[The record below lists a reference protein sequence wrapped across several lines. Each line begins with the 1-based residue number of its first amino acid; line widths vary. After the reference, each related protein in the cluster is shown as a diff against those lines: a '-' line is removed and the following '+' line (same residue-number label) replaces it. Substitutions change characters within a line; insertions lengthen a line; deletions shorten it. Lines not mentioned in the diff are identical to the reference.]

1 MAIKLAD
8 TARPNN
14 YVDAE
19 HQGTFPVAYAED
31 VWFADG
37 TRLSEKTF
45 DGQSIQKEEL
55 PVASAEELGNI
66 YQYVGETGTYTK
78 GYFYECVSDG
88 KPSPTYSW
96 KAVIS
101 AGDSIQKESLPVASE
116 EEVGNIYQYI
126 GETTASFT
134 NGYFY
139 ECIENNGSYSWVEK
153 PVTKEEVVEGYYR
166 IRTDAFYEESNYR
179 TLISPKEK
187 VLYIDLNSNQVFRYN
202 GTAYEIVSKCIQT
215 ISEPSLLKRNNDVIY
230 RLQNVTEKTT
240 VLHSGSSYADN
251 AQALI
256 DDLGFILDTSTQTE
270 TYYHFVVPS
279 NLIASMESTDEK
291 NTVFKSATLKA
302 VYDSAQLIL
311 YPTEKDTGSS
321 GWLVRIGINVNHNI
335 KVYFIV
341 NDYYVGDFIYGGA
354 EKLAKD
360 SDVVKVFTG
369 TQAEWDALTT
379 EEKLTYEQVNITD
392 DDAGENFDYYS
403 TTETKTNKVWIDG
416 KPIYRKVLVVNQ
428 TISSDTTIPS
438 TIPND
443 ASDYWINYGESHF
456 VASNSSSILPLSFC
470 HPSGL
475 PYQIAAWLSDK
486 DTITLRLGSS
496 QSISK
501 MVAVVEYTKEG

>member
-37 TRLSEKTF
+37 TRLSDKTF

-55 PVASAEELGNI
+55 PLASADELGNI

-166 IRTDAFYEESNYR
+166 ISTGAFYEESNYR

-187 VLYIDLNSNQVFRYN
+187 VLYVDLNSNQVFRYN

-215 ISEPSLLKRNNDVIY
+215 ISESSSLKINNDVIY
-230 RLQNVTEKTT
+230 RLQNVVEKTT
-240 VLHSGSSYADN
+240 VLHNGSSYADN

-279 NLIASMESTDEK
+279 NLIASTESTSEK
-291 NTVFKSATLKA
+291 NIVFKSATLKA
-302 VYDSAQLIL
+302 VYGSPQLLL
-311 YPTEKDTGSS
+311 YPTEKDTGDS
-321 GWLVRIGINVNHNI
+321 GWLIRIGISINQNI

-369 TQAEWDALTT
+369 TQAEWNALSTAV
-379 EEKLTYEQVNITD
+379 KKTYGQVNITD
-392 DDAGENFDYYS
+392 DESGTPEYYS
-403 TTETKTNKVWIDG
+403 TEEVKTNKVWIDG
-416 KPIYRKVLVVNQ
+416 KDIYRKVFKTSTPQQITSGGSTTLNFANVLDLNIESMTYTQ
-428 TISSDTTIPS
+428 LSNSTGDIQFGSAAYIDINTISGSVTALPRYGLNYNVDT
-438 TIPND
+438 
-443 ASDYWINYGESHF
+443 F
-456 VASNSSSILPLSFC
+456 
-470 HPSGL
+470 
-475 PYQIAAWLSDK
+475 
-486 DTITLRLGSS
+486 
-496 QSISK
+496 
-501 MVAVVEYTKEG
+501 VVEYTQEG

>member
-19 HQGTFPVAYAED
+19 HPGTFPVAYADD
-31 VWFADG
+31 VWFEDG

-55 PVASAEELGNI
+55 PLASADELGNI
-66 YQYVGETGTYTK
+66 YQYIGETGTYTK

-101 AGDSIQKESLPVASE
+101 TGDSIQKESLPIASE

-202 GTAYEIVSKCIQT
+202 GTGYEIVSKCIQT
-215 ISEPSLLKRNNDVIY
+215 ISESSSLKINNDVIY
-230 RLQNVTEKTT
+230 RLQNVVEKTT
-240 VLHSGSSYADN
+240 VLHSGSSYANN

-279 NLIASMESTDEK
+279 NLIASMESTNEK
-291 NTVFKSATLKA
+291 NIVFKSVTLKA

-321 GWLVRIGINVNHNI
+321 GWLVRIGISINQNI
-335 KVYFIV
+335 KVYYIV
-341 NDYYVGDFIYGGA
+341 NDYYVGDFIYGSA

-369 TQAEWDALTT
+369 TQAEWDALPTA
-379 EEKLTYEQVNITD
+379 EKKTYGQANITD
-392 DDAGENFDYYS
+392 DDSASEYIKDITNLLVQEEGYVSGNVYVKKIGHVVQLDFHSLMVSDYNLPIMS
-403 TTETKTNKVWIDG
+403 GFPKPIDRTNTFVLQGDGNPQTIGLAQMIPSGILISGTETAGLVPSEVWDGTVIYLTND
-416 KPIYRKVLVVNQ
+416 
-428 TISSDTTIPS
+428 
-438 TIPND
+438 
-443 ASDYWINYGESHF
+443 
-456 VASNSSSILPLSFC
+456 
-470 HPSGL
+470 
-475 PYQIAAWLSDK
+475 
-486 DTITLRLGSS
+486 
-496 QSISK
+496 
-501 MVAVVEYTKEG
+501 

>member
-1 MAIKLAD
+1 MAIRLAD

-14 YVDAE
+14 YVDSE
-19 HQGTFPVAYAED
+19 HLGTYPVAYAED

-55 PVASAEELGNI
+55 PLASADELGNI

-101 AGDSIQKESLPVASE
+101 AGDSIQKEELPVASE
-116 EEVGNIYQYI
+116 EELGNIYQYI

-166 IRTDAFYEESNYR
+166 IITGTFYEESNYR

-187 VLYIDLNSNQVFRYN
+187 VLYVDLNSNQVFRYN
-202 GTAYEIVSKCIQT
+202 GTAYEIVSKCIQS
-215 ISEPSLLKRNNDVIY
+215 ISDPSLLKINNDVIY
-230 RLQNVTEKTT
+230 RLQNVVEKTT

-251 AQALI
+251 VQALI

-279 NLIASMESTDEK
+279 NLIASMEGTFEK
-291 NTVFKSATLKA
+291 NIVFKSATLKA
-302 VYDSAQLIL
+302 VYDSTQLIL
-311 YPTEKDTGSS
+311 YPTEKDTGDS
-321 GWLVRIGINVNHNI
+321 GWLIKIGISINQNI
-335 KVYFIV
+335 KVYYIV

-379 EEKLTYEQVNITD
+379 DKKKTYNIVNITD
-392 DDAGENFDYYS
+392 DDSGANLDYYS

-416 KPIYRKVLVVNQ
+416 KPIYRKVYNGSYSQGIIFATNVSDLVSASGW
-428 TISSDTTIPS
+428 IGSTTGKTAFPFGSPS
-438 TIPND
+438 AYVSLNVDSTHNIVP
-443 ASDYWINYGESHF
+443 Y
-456 VASNSSSILPLSFC
+456 SNATYPDSCIVL
-470 HPSGL
+470 
-475 PYQIAAWLSDK
+475 
-486 DTITLRLGSS
+486 
-496 QSISK
+496 
-501 MVAVVEYTKEG
+501 EYTKTTD

>member
-55 PVASAEELGNI
+55 PLASADELGNI

-116 EEVGNIYQYI
+116 EELGNIYQYI

-139 ECIENNGSYSWVEK
+139 KCIENNGSYSWVEK
-153 PVTKEEVVEGYYR
+153 SVTKEEVVEGYYR
-166 IRTDAFYEESNYR
+166 IKTGTFYEESNYR

-187 VLYIDLNSNQVFRYN
+187 VLYVDLNSNQVFRYN
-202 GTAYEIVSKCIQT
+202 GTAYEIVSKCIQS
-215 ISEPSLLKRNNDVIY
+215 ISDPSLLKRNNDVIY
-230 RLQNVTEKTT
+230 RLQNVVEKTT

-291 NTVFKSATLKA
+291 YTVFKSATLKA

-321 GWLVRIGINVNHNI
+321 GWLVRIGISINQNI

-379 EEKLTYEQVNITD
+379 DKKLTYKQVNITD
-392 DDAGENFDYYS
+392 DESGSGFSLLGEKYISADVTVSETSWASKTFTFNNIPKGKYLIGAKFTPSITNTSVHCSIAHLTYVDFMAGYTGENTS
-403 TTETKTNKVWIDG
+403 TMSSEIYTQDTDG
-416 KPIYRKVLVVNQ
+416 AV
-428 TISSDTTIPS
+428 S
-438 TIPND
+438 
-443 ASDYWINYGESHF
+443 INYLCAIT
-456 VASNSSSILPLSFC
+456 VDAPVTINLILIRI
-470 HPSGL
+470 G
-475 PYQIAAWLSDK
+475 
-486 DTITLRLGSS
+486 
-496 QSISK
+496 
-501 MVAVVEYTKEG
+501 